1 MPYDFAWNRENHRL
15 KQFSLRSKP
24 PIFGLCADPPP
35 AQMAEF
41 QDQTG
46 LGAPKENGPGHMLKH
61 MKTGRVSPFYEQQS
75 PANEQQ

>member
-1 MPYDFAWNRENHRL
+1 
-15 KQFSLRSKP
+15 
-24 PIFGLCADPPP
+24 
-35 AQMAEF
+35 MAEF